1 MNMAVS
7 FSGRKDGNCDR
18 IARYI
23 SAEDDLVF
31 FMREIS
37 TRPCA
42 DCNYECMWG
51 RCRYRGDGIYSCFD
65 KLSTVDRIF
74 YIVPMY
80 CGNPSA
86 LYFILNERCQ
96 DYFLHNES
104 QYEEIVEKLYIIG
117 VYGSSEDSPDFL
129 DFFARQY
136 DFRNPGK
143 HILGLERHRYHQKMG
158 DFLLEEEEVRARLDA
173 FTGRIP
179 HCDHCVDDR

>member
-1 MNMAVS
+1 MNLAVS

-18 IARYI
+18 IAKYI
-23 SAEDDLVF
+23 SGEGDLVL

-37 TRPCA
+37 TQPCA
-42 DCNYECMWG
+42 DCGYECMSG
-51 RCRYRGDGIYSCFD
+51 RCRYRDDGIYSFFD
-65 KLSTVDRIF
+65 KISAVDRIF

-96 DYFLHNES
+96 DYFMHHES
-104 QYEEIVEKLYIIG
+104 QYEKILEKLYIIG

-129 DFFARQY
+129 DSFARQY
-136 DFRNPGK
+136 GFQNPGK

-158 DFLLEEEEVRARLDA
+158 DFLLDIEEVKARLDA
-173 FTGRIP
+173 FTGRY
-179 HCDHCVDDR
+179 RAKS